1 MDLKREL
8 VDQALKL
15 MQDPRV
21 LRAMQNPKVM
31 QGLMGALQLRAL
43 VQTRIESGVS
53 RLARGLHLATDAE
66 LRELRRTIQRLENE
80 LRAQR
85 VDSNQGPR

>member
-1 MDLKREL
+1 VDLKREL

-15 MQDPRV
+15 MQDRRV
-21 LRAMQNPKVM
+21 LRAMQNPRVM

-53 RLARGLHLATDAE
+53 RLARSLNLATEAE
-66 LRELRRTIQRLENE
+66 IRELRRTIRRLEHE
-80 LRAQR
+80 LQAQR
-85 VDSNQGPR
+85 TSHEQDPR